1 MPRCPSCES
10 NSTLSRMGPLRIND
24 RTSGTMN
31 LTEKASSGVLTD
43 PFQYTACEADAET
56 GLYYYRARYCD
67 SGAGRFITEDPSV
80 LEGGMNFYPNVDNNP
95 TNWIDP
101 VGLQKRMPGK
111 KPMPPADPCPKEKRC
126 FFDWLD
132 GPLGKAA
139 QDLDTT

>member
-1 MPRCPSCES
+1 MERGTAYYVHSD
-10 NSTLSRMGPLRIND
+10 LSADFEGAL
-24 RTSGTMN
+24 
-31 LTEKASSGVLTD
+31 SS
-43 PFQYTACEADAET
+43 YN
-56 GLYYYRARYCD
+56 RARYCD

-80 LEGGMNFYPNVDNNP
+80 FEGGMNFYPDVDNNP

-126 FFDWLD
+126 FFNWLD

-139 QDLDTT
+139 QDLDTTKALMFTMGGWSREP